1 MLRTLVIGWMGRNG
15 DEATVTEAK
24 KRFQDH
30 CAGTKTIPAD
40 LRGPVSSRQISNV
53 FVISYA

>member
-24 KRFQDH
+24 KRFHEH
-30 CAGTKTIPAD
+30 CAGTKAIPAD
-40 LRGPVSSRQISNV
+40 LRGPVSSLGHMEICLNL
-53 FVISYA
+53 